1 MSTHTQRTIGDP
13 KGITRREALIGAAT
27 AIGSILAATAIGG
40 VFVGTYKKVY
50 EYIAKRK
57 GILYAND
64 QARPLRTSHSNPEI
78 IALYEQYL
86 SPGAVAPS
94 RTELSHRLC
103 HTVYGK
109 NVEAHVTELKSHS
122 LENAEQKTHE
132 YMETFKA

>member
-13 KGITRREALIGAAT
+13 KGITRREALIGAVT

-86 SPGAVAPS
+86 SPGAVTPS

-109 NVEAHVTELKSHS
+109 NVEAHVAELKSRS
-122 LENAEQKTHE
+122 LESVEQETHE